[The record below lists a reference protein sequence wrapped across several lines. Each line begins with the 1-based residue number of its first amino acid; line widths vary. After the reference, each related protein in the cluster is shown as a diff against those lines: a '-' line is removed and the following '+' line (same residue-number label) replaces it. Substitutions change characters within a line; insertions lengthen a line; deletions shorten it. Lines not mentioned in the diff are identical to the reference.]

1 MTRRALVSGASI
13 AGLASAFW
21 LSRTGWEV
29 QVVERA
35 DAFRDG
41 GQNVDVRGVAR
52 EVADR
57 MGITAAIRDRT
68 TTEQGTRFVGRDGR
82 TIGEFPAEAGV
93 DGPTAE
99 LEILRGDLA
108 RTILEALPD
117 GVDIVY
123 GDAIER
129 IDDTEGSARVRL
141 TSGTEVEVDL
151 VVVAEGVRSR
161 TRSLVFGDAAEL
173 DRLGLAIVYGTIERT
188 DADDDWWR
196 WYVATGERHVTLR
209 PDAVGTI
216 RATLAYRCERDEVT
230 GVEREARESLLDG
243 IFADAGW
250 EARRVLDGLAT
261 SSDVYADD
269 LAQVRMPA
277 WSAGRVCVVGDAAW
291 CVTPL
296 AGGGSSLALIGPYV
310 LAASLQ
316 DADVDAGLAA
326 FESWMRPLV
335 EETQDLPP
343 GVPGIAY
350 PTSRL
355 GVSALRAGI
364 RVAASAPVR
373 RIAAKA
379 FGGAATDERPLPSIR
394 TDG

>member
-21 LSRTGWEV
+21 LARTGWEV
-29 QVVERA
+29 RVVERA
-35 DAFRDG
+35 EAFRDG
-41 GQNVDVRGVAR
+41 GQNVDVRGLAR
-52 EVADR
+52 DVVDR
-57 MGITAAIRDRT
+57 MGIEATIRERT
-68 TTEQGTRFVGRDGR
+68 TTERGTRFVGRDGR

-93 DGPTAE
+93 DGPTAA

-108 RTILEALPD
+108 RTILEVLPD
-117 GVDIVY
+117 GVEIAY
-123 GDAIER
+123 GAVIER
-129 IDDTEGSARVRL
+129 VDDDEEGVRVHL
-141 TSGTEVEVDL
+141 SSGDTHEVDL
-151 VVVAEGVRSR
+151 LVVAEGVRSS
-161 TRSLVFGDAAEL
+161 TRPLVFGDAAEL

-188 DADDDWWR
+188 AADDDWWR
-196 WYVATGERHVTLR
+196 WFVATGERHVTLR

-230 GVEREARESLLDG
+230 GVDREELARLLADV
-243 IFADAGW
+243 FDDAGW
-250 EARRVLDGLAT
+250 EARRVLDGFVA

-269 LAQVRMPA
+269 LAQIRMPA
-277 WSAGRVCVVGDAAW
+277 WSSGRVGVVGDAAW

-296 AGGGSSLALIGPYV
+296 AGGGSSLALLGGYV

-316 DADVDAGLAA
+316 HAEVQTGLAA
-326 FESWMRPLV
+326 YEAWLRPLV
-335 EETQDLPP
+335 EDTQALPP

-364 RVAASAPVR
+364 RLTSSPPVR
-373 RIAAKA
+373 RIAARA
-379 FGGAATDERPLPSIR
+379 FGDAAGDERPLPDISLER
-394 TDG
+394 